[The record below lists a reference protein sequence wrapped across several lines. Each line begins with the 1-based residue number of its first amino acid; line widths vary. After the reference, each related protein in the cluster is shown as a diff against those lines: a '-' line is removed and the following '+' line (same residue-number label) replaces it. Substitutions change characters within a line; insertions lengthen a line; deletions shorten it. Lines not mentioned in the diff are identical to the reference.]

1 MNSIGT
7 YLKSLRESRQLTV
20 NDLAKKSRMRP
31 NIIED
36 IEADNLQ
43 ELFESGHLKIFII
56 SLGKFLEADQP
67 SINKMLELVDKK
79 FDIESI
85 NKVQLLEHVPAKK
98 IIISSNAIYSILLSL
113 FIIAITLVVIYFK
126 KEGKL
131 DIAQIRNELIAKK
144 SIVIPKPKVENDIVK
159 DTIWVKQ
166 QKALERKQT
175 VDFKAENVIDNAK
188 VFYDT
193 TDYVSDIIFDNKYS
207 DLNPEL

>member
-1 MNSIGT
+1 M
-7 YLKSLRESRQLTV
+7 
-20 NDLAKKSRMRP
+20 
-31 NIIED
+31 
-36 IEADNLQ
+36 
-43 ELFESGHLKIFII
+43 
-56 SLGKFLEADQP
+56 
-67 SINKMLELVDKK
+67 
-79 FDIESI
+79 
-85 NKVQLLEHVPAKK
+85 
-98 IIISSNAIYSILLSL
+98 SL